1 MSGAAGPGANLTALR
16 SYNAGLVL
24 RLLRDAGEGG
34 VSRPELAERTGLTPQ
49 AVSKI
54 TARLRAEGLLAE
66 AGQRAS
72 TGGKPPTAVR
82 LVPDARHAIG
92 LQLDRDEVTAV
103 LVDLA
108 GTSVAARSAPF
119 DFGAP
124 AEEALSA
131 ATAEIRALLA
141 DAAARGVVGGGVAA
155 GAGADIAAGAGT
167 DIAAGAGPDIA
178 AGGGSALGGGLLG
191 VGVAAP
197 GPLDHVS
204 GVLHRVTGFPQWDG
218 FPLRDALAER
228 LALPVVLD
236 KDTNAA
242 ALGLVTTGTAESA
255 AYLHLGTGLGAGLVL
270 GGDVYRGARTDA
282 GEFGHQVIQL
292 DGPPCDCGNNGCLEA
307 LCLAAVARGDRTD
320 AARLL
325 GIGAANLVRLLDI
338 DRVLLGGRMV
348 LADPEPYVRGVATM
362 IAEDSVRASRP
373 LVSVDVVER
382 GERAVVEGAARL
394 VLAPLFALG

>member
-16 SYNAGLVL
+16 SHNAALVL
-24 RLLRDAGEGG
+24 RLLRDAGEDG
-34 VSRPELAERTGLTPQ
+34 VSRPELAGHTGLTPQ

-54 TARLRAEGLLAE
+54 TARLRTEGLAVE

-72 TGGKPPTAVR
+72 TGGKPPAVLR
-82 LVPDARHAIG
+82 LVPGARHAIG
-92 LQLDRDEVTAV
+92 LQLDRDELTAV

-108 GTSVAARSAPF
+108 GTPVAARTAPF
-119 DFGAP
+119 DFGAR
-124 AEEALSA
+124 AEEALAA
-131 ATAEIRALLA
+131 ATAEVRALLA
-141 DAAARGVVGGGVAA
+141 DAGTGLTETGTETGGATG
-155 GAGADIAAGAGT
+155 G
-167 DIAAGAGPDIA
+167 A
-178 AGGGSALGGGLLG
+178 AGGGLGGGLLG

-197 GPLDHVS
+197 GPLDHGS

-242 ALGLVTTGTAESA
+242 ALGLVTTGTAASA
-255 AYLHLGTGLGAGLVL
+255 AYLHLGTGLGAGLML

-292 DGPPCDCGNNGCLEA
+292 DGPLCECGNRGCLEA
-307 LCLAAVARGDRTD
+307 LCLAAVARDDHTD

-325 GIGAANLVRLLDI
+325 GVGAANLVRLLDI
-338 DRVLLGGRMV
+338 DRVLLGGRVV

-362 IAEDSVRASRP
+362 IAADSARASRLP
-373 LVSVDVVER
+373 VPVDVVQR
-382 GERAVVEGAARL
+382 GGRAVVEGAARL